1 LQHPTSIWT
10 CIQLAFK
17 LAFQPA
23 LKPEFQPL
31 TLYLKSHRLEKYICI
46 HGHFYQPPR
55 ENAWLEV
62 IEVQDS
68 AHPYH
73 DWNERI
79 SAECYGPNTASRIL
93 NEKGVIN
100 NIINNYSKISF
111 NFGPT
116 LLSWMESNDRETYD
130 AILEADRQ
138 SVESFGGH
146 GSALA
151 QGYNHMIMP
160 LATSRDKE
168 TQIIWGIRDFV
179 HRFNRIPEGMWLA
192 ETAVDTET
200 LELLVKHNIKFTVLA
215 PRQAKSFRKKDDLQ
229 WTSAEKGIDT
239 RRPYEYRLPSG
250 KSIVL
255 FFYDGAISQD
265 VAFDGLLNDGR
276 KLAERLISNLDKTS
290 TEPQL
295 SHIATDGETYGHHH
309 KHGDMAL
316 AFCLDYI
323 ERNSKVK
330 LTNYAQFLSLRAPAF
345 EAQIH
350 ERSSWSCVHGVE
362 RWRNDCGCNTGGKPS
377 WNQRWRKPLRDAL
390 DWLRDELEKIF
401 VREASPILKDPW
413 VARDEYISVILRR
426 NDETIKKFLRDHCSQ
441 TVDPSQVLR
450 LMEVQR
456 NAMLM
461 YTSCGWFFD
470 EVSGIETTQ
479 IMQYACRA
487 MQLVSQIS
495 EVNLE
500 LEFRKRLEEIP
511 SNVPSLGNASH
522 VYSKFVLPSKI
533 NLQRVGM
540 HYAVASIFEEDLE
553 SFPVF
558 NYSTANEIFIRKE
571 AGEQKLVLGVTKV
584 KSNVT
589 RSEKKFAFAV
599 IYMGKHN
606 IIGNISLDMEEERF
620 ASMQARMIAAF
631 EEARLGDVIGLMQ
644 TYFGPEKYTIWQLF
658 QDEKR
663 KVFNFIT
670 YQSMLDLEDSLRRI
684 YNRDYPLVMALANN
698 GIPIPNAYRT
708 SFEYILNAD
717 LIKCFQTEKINI
729 RIVERVMTELVKWDL
744 RIEDPVKVE
753 RMAGESIFKE
763 LKRLAAER
771 ESLKRIERLNRL
783 FPLLERFSLRPNLYR
798 SQNLYF
804 EISKDNHD
812 NDSRSPEWLK
822 QFTLLGENMGVK
834 V

>member
-1 LQHPTSIWT
+1 M
-10 CIQLAFK
+10 
-17 LAFQPA
+17 
-23 LKPEFQPL
+23 
-31 TLYLKSHRLEKYICI
+31 EKYICI

-93 NEKGVIN
+93 NEKGAIT
-100 NIINNYSKISF
+100 NIINNYSRISF
-111 NFGPT
+111 NFGAT
-116 LLSWMESNDRETYD
+116 LLSWMEQNDRETYD
-130 AILEADRQ
+130 AILEADRV
-138 SVESFGGH
+138 SVDAFGGH

-151 QGYNHMIMP
+151 QVYNHMILP
-160 LATSRDKE
+160 LATTRDKE
-168 TQIIWGIRDFV
+168 TQIIWGIRDFI
-179 HRFNRIPEGMWLA
+179 HRFNRVPEGMWLA
-192 ETAVDTET
+192 ETAVDTES
-200 LELLVKHNIKFTVLA
+200 LELLAKHNIKFTILA
-215 PRQAKSFRKKDDLQ
+215 PRQAKGFRKIGETS
-229 WTSAEKGIDT
+229 WTDAEKGFDT
-239 RRPYEYRLPSG
+239 RRPYVYNLPSG

-255 FFYDGAISQD
+255 FFYDGDISQA
-265 VAFDGLLNDGR
+265 VAFSGLLNDGR
-276 KLAERLISNLDKTS
+276 KLAERLISSLDKS
-290 TEPQL
+290 GQEPQL
-295 SHIATDGETYGHHH
+295 CHIATDGETYGHHH

-316 AFCLDYI
+316 ASCMDYI
-323 ERNSKVK
+323 EQVSKVK
-330 LTNYAQFLSLRAPAF
+330 LTNYAHFLSLVTPTY

-350 ERSSWSCVHGVE
+350 EHSSWSCVHGVE

-377 WNQRWRKPLRDAL
+377 WNQKWRKPLRETL
-390 DWLRDELEKIF
+390 DWLRDELTLIF
-401 VREASPILKDPW
+401 ERESAGIFKDPW
-413 VARDEYISVILRR
+413 LARDEYINVILRR
-426 NDETIKKFLRDHCSQ
+426 NDETIRKFMRDHCSQ
-441 TVDPSQVLR
+441 AVDAPQVLR

-500 LEFRKRLEEIP
+500 LEFRKRLEQIP
-511 SNVPSLGNASH
+511 SNVPSLANASNI
-522 VYSKFVLPSKI
+522 YTKFVMPSRI

-540 HYAVASIFEEDLE
+540 HYAVASIFEEDMD

-558 NYSTANEIFIRKE
+558 NYTTANEIFVRKE

-584 KSNVT
+584 RSNVT

-717 LIKCFQTEKINI
+717 LLNCFQSEKINI
-729 RIVERVMTELVKWDL
+729 RMVERVMTEMVKWDL
-744 RIEDPVKVE
+744 RIEDPGKVE
-753 RMAGESIFKE
+753 RLAGESIFKE
-763 LKRLAAER
+763 LKRIAAER

-783 FPLLERFSLRPNLYR
+783 FPLLVKFNLRPNLYR

-804 EISKDNHD
+804 EISKDNTD
-812 NDSRSPEWLK
+812 NDSRSPEWLR

>member
-1 LQHPTSIWT
+1 M
-10 CIQLAFK
+10 
-17 LAFQPA
+17 
-23 LKPEFQPL
+23 
-31 TLYLKSHRLEKYICI
+31 EKYICI

-79 SAECYGPNTASRIL
+79 AAECYGPNTASRIL
-93 NEKGVIN
+93 NNKGVIN

-111 NFGPT
+111 NFGAT
-116 LLSWMESNDRETYD
+116 LMSWMETNDRETYD
-130 AILEADRQ
+130 SILEADKQ
-138 SVESFGGH
+138 SIETFGGH

-151 QGYNHMIMP
+151 QVYNHIIMP
-160 LATSRDKE
+160 LATPRDKE
-168 TQIIWGIRDFV
+168 TQIIWGIRDFSY
-179 HRFNRIPEGMWLA
+179 RFKRMPEGMWLA
-192 ETAVDTET
+192 ETAVDTES
-200 LELLVKHNIKFTVLA
+200 LELLAKHGIKFTILA
-215 PRQAKSFRKKDDLQ
+215 PRQAKAFRKIGDD
-229 WTSAEKGIDT
+229 WSVAHTGIDT
-239 RRPYEYRLPSG
+239 RRPYIYNLPSG
-250 KSIVL
+250 KNIVL
-255 FFYDGAISQD
+255 FFYDGDISQG

-276 KLAERLISNLDKTS
+276 KLADRLMNNFTKTS

-316 AFCLDYI
+316 AFCLDLI
-323 ERNSKVK
+323 ESNSQVK
-330 LTNYAQFLSLRAPAF
+330 LTNYAEFLALHPPTF

-350 ERSSWSCVHGVE
+350 ENSSWSCVHGVE
-362 RWRNDCGCNTGGKPS
+362 RWRADCGCNSGGKPS
-377 WNQRWRKPLRDAL
+377 WNQRWRKPLREAL
-390 DWLRDELEKIF
+390 DWLRDELEVIF
-401 VREASPILKDPW
+401 ERQTAPLLKDAW
-413 VARDEYISVILRR
+413 AARDEYIHVILSRD
-426 NDETIKKFLRDHCSQ
+426 DETINKFLQDHCRQS
-441 TVDPSQVLR
+441 VDPPEVLR

-479 IMQYACRA
+479 ILQYACRA

-495 EVNLE
+495 EANLE
-500 LEFRKRLEEIP
+500 LEFRKHLEDIP
-511 SNVPSLGNASH
+511 SNVPALGNASH

-558 NYSTANEIFIRKE
+558 NYTTANEIFIRKE
-571 AGEQKLVLGVTKV
+571 AGEQRLVLGVTKV
-584 KSNVT
+584 KSIVT

-606 IIGNISLDMEEERF
+606 IIGNISLDMEDDHF
-620 ASMQARMIAAF
+620 ASMQVRMIAAF

-698 GIPIPNAYRT
+698 GIPIPNAYKT

-717 LIKCFQTEKINI
+717 LIKSFQTEKINI
-729 RIVERVMTELVKWDL
+729 RLVERVMTELVKWDL
-744 RIEDPVKVE
+744 RIEDPGKVE
-753 RMAGESIFKE
+753 RFAGESIFKE
-763 LKRLAAER
+763 LKRINDEG

-783 FPLLERFSLRPNLYR
+783 FPLLIKFNLRPNLYR

-804 EISKDNHD
+804 EMSKNNHG
-812 NDSRSPEWLK
+812 NEIRSTEWLT

>member
-1 LQHPTSIWT
+1 MLFRPY
-10 CIQLAFK
+10 
-17 LAFQPA
+17 
-23 LKPEFQPL
+23 
-31 TLYLKSHRLEKYICI
+31 TLNTDCLEKYICI

-93 NEKGVIN
+93 NDNGVIT
-100 NIINNYSKISF
+100 NIINNYSRISF
-111 NFGPT
+111 NFGAT
-116 LLSWMESNDRETYD
+116 LLSWMEYNDRETYD
-130 AILEADRQ
+130 AILEADRL

-151 QGYNHMIMP
+151 QVYNHMIMP
-160 LATSRDKE
+160 LATTRDKE
-168 TQIIWGIRDFV
+168 TQIIWGIRDFI
-179 HRFNRIPEGMWLA
+179 HRFNRAPEGMWLA
-192 ETAVDTET
+192 ETAVDTES
-200 LELLVKHNIKFTVLA
+200 LELLARHNIKFTVLA
-215 PRQAKSFRKKDDLQ
+215 PRQAKAFRKIGDIQ
-229 WTSAEKGIDT
+229 WTLADKGIDT
-239 RRPYEYRLPSG
+239 RRPYVYSLPSG
-250 KSIVL
+250 RSIVL
-255 FFYDGAISQD
+255 FFYDGDISQG

-276 KLAERLISNLDKTS
+276 KLADRLTSRLDKNA

-323 ERNSKVK
+323 ERNSRAK
-330 LTNYAQFLSLRAPAF
+330 LTNYAQFLSLCPPAY
-345 EAQIH
+345 EIQVH
-350 ERSSWSCVHGVE
+350 ENSSWSCVHGIE
-362 RWRNDCGCNTGGKPS
+362 RWRNDCGCNTGGKPT
-377 WNQRWRKPLRDAL
+377 WNQRWRKPLREGL
-390 DWLRDELEKIF
+390 DWLRDELAKIF
-401 VREASPILKDPW
+401 EKEGAAIFKDPW
-413 VARDEYISVILRR
+413 NARNEYINVILQR
-426 NDETIKKFLRDHCSQ
+426 NDDTIRKFIDEHCSQ
-441 TVDPSQVLR
+441 TVEPPQVLR

-456 NAMLM
+456 NTMLM

-500 LEFRKRLEEIP
+500 LEFRKRLEQIP
-511 SNVPSLGNASH
+511 SNVPALGNASNI
-522 VYSKFVLPSKI
+522 YTKFVLPSKI

-540 HYAVASIFEEDLE
+540 HYAVASIFEEDME

-558 NYSTANEIFIRKE
+558 NYTTANEVFVRKE

-584 KSNVT
+584 RSNVT
-589 RSEKKFAFAV
+589 RSEQRFAFAV

-620 ASMQARMIAAF
+620 ASMQIRMITAF

-717 LIKCFQTEKINI
+717 LLNCFQSEKINI
-729 RIVERVMTELVKWDL
+729 RMVERVMTELVKWDL
-744 RIEDPVKVE
+744 RIEDPGKVE
-753 RMAGESIFKE
+753 RLAGESIFKE
-763 LKRLAAER
+763 LKRISAEP
-771 ESLKRIERLNRL
+771 ESQKRIERLNRL
-783 FPLLERFSLRPNLYR
+783 FPLMVRFNLRPNLYR

-804 EISKDNHD
+804 EISKDNYD
-812 NDSRSPEWLK
+812 NEGRSPEWLS

>member
-1 LQHPTSIWT
+1 M
-10 CIQLAFK
+10 
-17 LAFQPA
+17 
-23 LKPEFQPL
+23 
-31 TLYLKSHRLEKYICI
+31 EKYICI

-93 NEKGVIN
+93 NENGAITDIV
-100 NIINNYSKISF
+100 NNYSKISF
-111 NFGPT
+111 NFGAT
-116 LLSWMESNDRETYD
+116 LLSWMEQNDSETYQ
-130 AILEADRQ
+130 AILEADRV
-138 SVESFGGH
+138 SLATFNGH

-151 QGYNHMIMP
+151 QVYNHMIMP
-160 LATSRDKE
+160 LATSQDKE
-168 TQIIWGIRDFV
+168 TQVIWGIRDFV

-192 ETAVDTET
+192 ETAVDTES
-200 LELLVKHNIKFTVLA
+200 LEILAKHGIKFTILA
-215 PRQAKSFRKKDDLQ
+215 PRQAKAFRKIGDTQWIGSDKDF
-229 WTSAEKGIDT
+229 DT
-239 RRPYEYRLPSG
+239 RRAYRCNLPSG
-250 KSIVL
+250 NSIVL
-255 FFYDGAISQD
+255 FFYDGDISQG
-265 VAFDGLLNDGR
+265 VAFSGLLNDGR
-276 KLAERLISNLDKTS
+276 RLADRLLGAIDKAS
-290 TEPQL
+290 PEPQL
-295 SHIATDGETYGHHH
+295 CHIATDGETYGHHH

-316 AFCLDYI
+316 AFCLNFI
-323 ERNSKVK
+323 EKHSKVR
-330 LTNYAQFLSLRAPAF
+330 LTNYAHYLSRHPPVY
-345 EAQIH
+345 EVQIH
-350 ERSSWSCVHGVE
+350 ELSSWSCVHGVE

-377 WNQRWRKPLRDAL
+377 WNQRWRKPLRETL
-390 DWLRDELEKIF
+390 DWLRDQLYVIF
-401 VREASPILKDPW
+401 EREAGAIFKDPW
-413 VARDEYISVILRR
+413 LARNEYINVILRR
-426 NDETIKKFLRDHCSQ
+426 NDETIRKFMRDHCSQ
-441 TVDPSQVLR
+441 TVEPPQVLR
-450 LMEVQR
+450 IMEVQR

-470 EVSGIETTQ
+470 EVSGIETIQ

-500 LEFRKRLEEIP
+500 LEFRKRLEHIP
-511 SNVPSLGNASH
+511 SNVPTLANASN
-522 VYSKFVLPSKI
+522 VYTKFVLPSKI

-540 HYAVASIFEEDLE
+540 HYAVASIFEEDME
-553 SFPVF
+553 SFPIF
-558 NYSTANEIFIRKE
+558 NYTTANDIFVRKE
-571 AGEQKLVLGVTKV
+571 AGEQRLVLGVTKV
-584 KSNVT
+584 RSNVT

-606 IIGNISLDMEEERF
+606 IIGNISIDMEEEKF

-644 TYFGPEKYTIWQLF
+644 TYFGPEKYTIWELF

-684 YNRDYPLVMALANN
+684 YNRDYPLVTALANN
-698 GIPIPNAYRT
+698 GIPIPNAYKT

-717 LIKCFQTEKINI
+717 LLSCFQSEKINI
-729 RIVERVMTELVKWDL
+729 RTVERVMTELVKWDL
-744 RIEDPVKVE
+744 KIEDPGKVE
-753 RMAGESIFKE
+753 RLAGESIFKE
-763 LKRLAAER
+763 LRRIAAER

-783 FPLLERFSLRPNLYR
+783 FPLMVKFNLRPNLYR
-798 SQNLYF
+798 SQNLFF
-804 EISKDNHD
+804 EISKDNYD
-812 NDSRSPEWLK
+812 NDTRSPEWLK
-822 QFTLLGENMGVK
+822 QFVLLGQNMGVK